1 VKSASETLSAGTS
14 LDIRSRTADFFE
26 LTKPRITFL
35 VVITT
40 LVGFYL
46 GAEQEIPVW
55 LLIHTIAGTALVA
68 AGASAL
74 NMYLER
80 DLDALMRR
88 TENRPLPGGRL
99 SSSEALGF
107 AVFISASGM
116 LYLIAFV
123 NLLTGVLSAT
133 TFLSYLFVYTPL
145 KTRTWLSTLI
155 GAVPGALP
163 TVMGWSAVTG
173 GVSYGALVLFGIV
186 FLWQMPHFYAIGWMY
201 REDYARAGFTMLPV
215 LDEGGQRT
223 GRQSNVSIALLIAVT
238 LLPVYLGISGW
249 FYLAAAVVLG
259 IWFLGC
265 GIRFSRTR
273 DRQTAKRLF
282 IASVCYLP
290 LLLTFLIADKV

>member
-1 VKSASETLSAGTS
+1 LKSSLDVISAGAS
-14 LDIRSRTADFFE
+14 LETRSRAADFFE

-46 GAEQEIPVW
+46 GAEEEVPVW

-74 NMYLER
+74 NMYMER
-80 DLDALMRR
+80 DLDSLMRR

-99 SSSEALGF
+99 TSSEALGF

-116 LYLIAFV
+116 LYLLAFV
-123 NLLTGVLSAT
+123 NVLTAAVSAL

-163 TVMGWSAVTG
+163 AVMGWSAVTG
-173 GVSYGALVLFGIV
+173 GISYGALVLFGIV
-186 FLWQMPHFYAIGWMY
+186 FLWQLPHFYAIGWMY

-215 LDEGGQRT
+215 VDESGKRT
-223 GRQSNVSIALLIAVT
+223 GRQSNLSIVLLVGVT
-238 LLPVYLGISGW
+238 ILPACMGISG
-249 FYLAAAVVLG
+249 FVYLAAALALG
-259 IWFLGC
+259 TWFFAC
-265 GIRFSRTR
+265 GILFSQRR

-282 IASVCYLP
+282 LVSVCYLP
-290 LLLTFLIADKV
+290 LLLIFLIADKI